1 MLTTNSA
8 LTSDYNLLPHSPA
21 GSFMTNLAR
30 YRNRKDLEKYYI
42 EILGREKLD
51 TFLLPDIDKIKKDIK
66 EKKIKQQ
73 SSGDKDE
80 FEHMTNWKRVFN
92 HIWNQVRWL

>member
-1 MLTTNSA
+1 M
-8 LTSDYNLLPHSPA
+8 YNQV
-21 GSFMTNLAR
+21 R

-51 TFLLPDIDKIKKDIK
+51 TFLVPDIDKIKKYIK
-66 EKKIKQQ
+66 ANNVKQQ

-92 HIWNQVRWL
+92 QIWNQVRWL